1 MSSVHS
7 KVSSTEHPPA
17 FPSFLK
23 HTTELLSPQAPASPS
38 SLPSL
43 PPTRPLP
50 FRAPLRPVSSLNQPP
65 VPLPP
70 TLSSPFPTFT
80 TLLPSAPSSYTFL
93 PSLQGPPTPTT
104 NAASTR
110 RPLRPSPDAPTNP
123 QPHPLLCSPLS
134 CPRSNLTLAFVPSS
148 QVWYILFGGIF
159 WLQRALGPETGKA
172 LVAASHL
179 TGSRCV
185 LEKRGHRANMFEV
198 WEIETRVTWVKVEM
212 TKTWRPDCQ
221 NAALAAT
228 VAFEALPERCHEP
241 WLRTVYHHNHNH
253 TTKFDPSK
261 DFIILW
267 RPKPLTCPSK
277 DCIYPYQLEP
287 HKAVAEVSKIG
298 NL

>member
-23 HTTELLSPQAPASPS
+23 HTTEFLSPQAPASPS

-70 TLSSPFPTFT
+70 TLSSPFPTFP

-104 NAASTR
+104 NAASPR

-123 QPHPLLCSPLS
+123 QPHSLLCSPLS

-148 QVWYILFGGIF
+148 QVDPCEWQIHSF
-159 WLQRALGPETGKA
+159 
-172 LVAASHL
+172 LVAGPR
-179 TGSRCV
+179 TY
-185 LEKRGHRANMFEV
+185 
-198 WEIETRVTWVKVEM
+198 
-212 TKTWRPDCQ
+212 Q
-221 NAALAAT
+221 
-228 VAFEALPERCHEP
+228 
-241 WLRTVYHHNHNH
+241 WLSLR
-253 TTKFDPSK
+253 
-261 DFIILW
+261 L
-267 RPKPLTCPSK
+267 
-277 DCIYPYQLEP
+277 
-287 HKAVAEVSKIG
+287 
-298 NL
+298 